1 MNRCLHYFVNQMDS
15 LESRTIA
22 VSKICPLCAKEFA
35 LDADRCEDGTL
46 LAVVKRDPLIG
57 RLVAER
63 YKILEAIGI
72 GGFSTVY
79 KGSQINLHR
88 FVAIKVLH
96 PHLVASPEKIRRFQ
110 QEAEAISKIVHH
122 NVASVIDYGVL
133 SEGQPY
139 LIMEYLDGKNLAEV
153 IQEAGCLSAERI
165 TLLMIQACDGL
176 SAAHITGL
184 VHRDIKPANMVLV
197 TAEDGSE
204 RLKVLDFGLAK
215 VTSPDGSAAEHLT
228 QTGEVLG
235 TPAYMSPE
243 QCMGT
248 PLDGR
253 SDIYSLGC
261 VMYTALTGKHALEAE
276 NSFDIMNKH
285 LNVKP
290 VSMARIRPDLKI
302 PPSLQKIV
310 YKSLEKEPAD
320 RYQTV
325 AELKNDLLGVPIP
338 ITTRI
343 ARAWRNF
350 RSESITTKGR
360 RAKKFRNL
368 TIVLVLSLLVA
379 DYGTSEFA
387 AIKEKERQQA
397 IVSSQNKFA
406 KFSEAGVTFEYP
418 QILSLSSNL
427 KDKEIVCRL
436 VHKKDDILI
445 ELKTFAKDV
454 TPLALANEQEIYHKK
469 YDAFVPSQPISAI
482 VFGQNSSLKGYQ
494 TTFACLARDLMTVET
509 HTYFGEP
516 RRLRKFKLRYFAKD
530 REKANEL
537 YENFLKTVEY
547 NPG

>member
-1 MNRCLHYFVNQMDS
+1 MDS

-22 VSKICPLCAKEFA
+22 VSKICPLCSKEFA
-35 LDADRCEDGTL
+35 LDADRCREDGTL

-63 YKILEAIGI
+63 YKILEAVGI

-122 NVASVIDYGVL
+122 NVAAVIDYGVL
-133 SEGQPY
+133 AEGQPY

-153 IQEAGCLSAERI
+153 IQEAGSLAPERI
-165 TLLMIQACDGL
+165 TCLMIQACDGL
-176 SAAHITGL
+176 SAAHTSNL

-285 LNVKP
+285 LNVRP
-290 VSMARIRPDLKI
+290 VSMAKIRPDLKI

-325 AELKNDLLGVPIP
+325 TELKNDLLGVPVP

-350 RSESITTKGR
+350 RAESITTKGR
-360 RAKKFRNL
+360 RAKKLRNL
-368 TIVLVLSLLVA
+368 TIVLVLSLVVSDFA
-379 DYGTSEFA
+379 TREFA
-387 AIKEKERQQA
+387 AIKEKERQAA
-397 IVSSQNKFA
+397 IADSQNKFA
-406 KFSEAGVTFEYP
+406 KFSGGGVSFEYP

-427 KDKEIVCRL
+427 KDKEIICRL
-436 VHKKDDILI
+436 AHKKDDIII
-445 ELKTFAKDV
+445 ELKHFTKDL
-454 TPLALANEQEIYHKK
+454 TPLELANEQEKYHKV
-469 YDAFVPSQPISAI
+469 YDAFVPSQTIHPVKFGKDSA
-482 VFGQNSSLKGYQ
+482 LEGYQ

-509 HTYFGEP
+509 HTYFGAP
-516 RRLRKFKLRYFAKD
+516 KQLRKFKLRYFAKD
-530 REKANEL
+530 RDRANQL
-537 YENFLKTVEY
+537 YESFLKTVEY
-547 NPG
+547 KP